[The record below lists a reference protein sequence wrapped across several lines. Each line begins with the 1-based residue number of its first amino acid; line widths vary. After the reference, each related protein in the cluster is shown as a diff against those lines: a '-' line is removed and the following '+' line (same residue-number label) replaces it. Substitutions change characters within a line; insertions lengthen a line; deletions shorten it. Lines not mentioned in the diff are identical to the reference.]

1 MRASSLLLVALL
13 APGWAATQTAAD
25 NPQLFVW
32 TPDSAGWVSTKTVT
46 DAQEAS
52 FDRRLFIGSIWSA
65 RLWPPGFQLV
75 MDAPP
80 RHGRYLV
87 VSGTLRIDIED
98 HGVHD
103 FSTGSF
109 VEIIGPVRHTVS
121 CTSSSDCVFYAIP
134 SWMDALAARP
144 RKGSNPTSQR
154 GGICRIWPYHL
165 LDWISDDYVQDGKK
179 APMGGFGGTVEQVIR
194 EWAGGRAAT
203 FERPRGRSH
212 AVVLGGTL
220 LVALPDGH
228 PSALPPGS
236 CFEVAPG
243 TTYTL
248 TCESGDGCLFYHF
261 ASRPAR
267 RDAELP

>member
-1 MRASSLLLVALL
+1 MSDGS
-13 APGWAATQTAAD
+13 G
-25 NPQLFVW
+25 
-32 TPDSAGWVSTKTVT
+32 STVT

-144 RKGSNPTSQR
+144 R
-154 GGICRIWPYHL
+154 
-165 LDWISDDYVQDGKK
+165 
-179 APMGGFGGTVEQVIR
+179 
-194 EWAGGRAAT
+194 
-203 FERPRGRSH
+203 ERRPE
-212 AVVLGGTL
+212 
-220 LVALPDGH
+220 D
-228 PSALPPGS
+228 PGS
-236 CFEVAPG
+236 IGCPERQLCQSQSSARAKASPSVGP
-243 TTYTL
+243 
-248 TCESGDGCLFYHF
+248 SGPVSSH
-261 ASRPAR
+261 RPTWAT
-267 RDAELP
+267 